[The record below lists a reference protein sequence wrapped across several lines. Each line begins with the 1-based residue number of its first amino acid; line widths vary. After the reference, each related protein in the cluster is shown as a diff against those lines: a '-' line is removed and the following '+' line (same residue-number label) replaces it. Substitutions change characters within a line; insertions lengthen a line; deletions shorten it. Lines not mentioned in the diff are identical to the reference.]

1 DNCQIGTMS
10 EQSDEAIIAN
20 MKSLMVTIGDLKAD
34 MLHMLENDAGLVDCF
49 KATRSESASLAQA
62 VAELETRLG
71 QAIERARSEV
81 LPEVDAR
88 LAEYPKV
95 LEQLRSAELVHQA
108 MSVIS
113 DIQCRMASLQ
123 QSTKEGRYLDCIDE
137 VVALDALFRRDLQ
150 LVKEDIQVL
159 TLLRNLFITCKHNL
173 HDAFLSMWSNNF
185 VFKEPLERPLIC
197 SLTVRNLANAP
208 KLVRAFQALKLF
220 HSKVDAQLADTL
232 LSRFLLPV
240 ISDGSLVLE
249 CNAVENQLE
258 LVLLDAGQEQQAADG
273 EADVKNDVDDSDSQ
287 RRCSR
292 RPPLPLA
299 LCACLSPTLDT
310 LREFLLSLPLSDTS
324 EEQQQQSQSDQ
335 QPAAMTT
342 LADRLRPLM
351 ENQLAER
358 LITDCLAKTV
368 PTDWAGLQAY
378 GETAAAVE
386 RLEHQLV
393 VECRLVSPNV
403 SRLGEFVREIG
414 VVFAEKRIAAILEA
428 GREIA
433 ARSLA
438 DSALVDEAA
447 AQSETGMD
455 AIDFGDCI
463 GGGKEAVE
471 LIEKYIDR
479 RTFAFPTCR
488 VSQSA
493 IDLVEYIGQICREAS
508 ATAGDGV
515 GDSSDGAAR
524 GEGAVDGKFSAELR
538 CRIGQC
544 CRKLLLLYRDTAS
557 LIHAEQLASVPQ
569 LAALYYNNCH
579 YLAHCAVDIE
589 HRFVGPLVSGR
600 GSNPPPKCLVDAA
613 AALRADGARIF
624 LAQLARQRDLILEPA
639 SQLTVGQQSSGGSY
653 EANNR
658 LCRQSLYQLE
668 CLARV
673 WSVLPTK
680 ICCKALGA
688 LAHCL
693 LAQLT
698 SFTLA
703 QEDFDCRDADDLAR
717 IFQWVQERLAKV
729 FNDAANGSASLERCA
744 PGWPRFCL
752 LGRMLSAP
760 LAAFPDL
767 WCDGKS
773 PLADAFS
780 DAEVRGIVKAL
791 FTNTDDRAAVLAK
804 IN

>member
-1 DNCQIGTMS
+1 
-10 EQSDEAIIAN
+10 
-20 MKSLMVTIGDLKAD
+20 
-34 MLHMLENDAGLVDCF
+34 F
-49 KATRSESASLAQA
+49 
-62 VAELETRLG
+62 
-71 QAIERARSEV
+71 
-81 LPEVDAR
+81 
-88 LAEYPKV
+88 
-95 LEQLRSAELVHQA
+95 
-108 MSVIS
+108 
-113 DIQCRMASLQ
+113 
-123 QSTKEGRYLDCIDE
+123 
-137 VVALDALFRRDLQ
+137 
-150 LVKEDIQVL
+150 QVL

-173 HDAFLSMWSNNF
+173 HDAFLTMWSNNF

-273 EADVKNDVDDSDSQ
+273 EADVENDVDDSDSQ

-324 EEQQQQSQSDQ
+324 EEQQQSESDK

-351 ENQLAER
+351 ENQLTER

-414 VVFAEKRIAAILEA
+414 IVFAEKRIAAILEA

-471 LIEKYIDR
+471 LIEKYID
-479 RTFAFPTCR
+479 
-488 VSQSA
+488 
-493 IDLVEYIGQICREAS
+493 
-508 ATAGDGV
+508 
-515 GDSSDGAAR
+515 
-524 GEGAVDGKFSAELR
+524 
-538 CRIGQC
+538 
-544 CRKLLLLYRDTAS
+544 
-557 LIHAEQLASVPQ
+557 
-569 LAALYYNNCH
+569 
-579 YLAHCAVDIE
+579 
-589 HRFVGPLVSGR
+589 
-600 GSNPPPKCLVDAA
+600 
-613 AALRADGARIF
+613 
-624 LAQLARQRDLILEPA
+624 
-639 SQLTVGQQSSGGSY
+639 
-653 EANNR
+653 
-658 LCRQSLYQLE
+658 
-668 CLARV
+668 
-673 WSVLPTK
+673 
-680 ICCKALGA
+680 
-688 LAHCL
+688 
-693 LAQLT
+693 
-698 SFTLA
+698 
-703 QEDFDCRDADDLAR
+703 
-717 IFQWVQERLAKV
+717 
-729 FNDAANGSASLERCA
+729 
-744 PGWPRFCL
+744 
-752 LGRMLSAP
+752 
-760 LAAFPDL
+760 
-767 WCDGKS
+767 
-773 PLADAFS
+773 
-780 DAEVRGIVKAL
+780 
-791 FTNTDDRAAVLAK
+791 
-804 IN
+804 